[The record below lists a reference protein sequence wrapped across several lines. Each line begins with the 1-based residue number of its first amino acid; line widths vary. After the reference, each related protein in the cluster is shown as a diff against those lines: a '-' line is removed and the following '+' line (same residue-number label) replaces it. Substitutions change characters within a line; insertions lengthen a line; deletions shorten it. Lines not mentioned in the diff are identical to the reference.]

1 MADLTSS
8 RECAIVTGAA
18 RGIGRET
25 ARVLA
30 RDGYDV
36 VINFASSAAPA
47 EELATQI
54 QDEFGVSALCVQAD
68 VSDFES
74 AKSLVDAAVARF
86 GRVDVL
92 VNNAGITRDGL
103 IMRMSEKNFD
113 DVIATNLKG
122 AFNMVRHVTPLMMK
136 QRSGR
141 IVNVASVVGLIG
153 NAGQINYAAAK
164 AGLLGLTKS
173 VARELASRN
182 VTANAVAPGFIA
194 TDMTA
199 AMPEKAAEEFAA
211 RIPLGRPGQATDVA
225 EAIAFLV
232 SDKARY
238 ITGQTLVVDGGL
250 VM

>member
-1 MADLTSS
+1 MADPVNP

-36 VINFASSAAPA
+36 VINYASSAAPA
-47 EELATQI
+47 EELASQI
-54 QDEFGVSALCVQAD
+54 EEEFGVSALCVQAD
-68 VSDFES
+68 VSDF
-74 AKSLVDAAVARF
+74 DAAKGLIDAAIERF
-86 GRVDVL
+86 GRIDVL

-164 AGLLGLTKS
+164 AGLIGLTKS

-182 VTANAVAPGFIA
+182 VRANSVAPGFIV

-211 RIPLGRPGQATDVA
+211 RIPLGRPGQALDVA